1 MRGSRGGGTVRQTP
15 TEEDDV
21 SQTAHQTAEAGRQVG
36 GTVKEQASEV
46 VGQSKREAK
55 DLLGQSRSALY
66 DQTQQQQQQVA
77 GKLRTL
83 ADDLSSMGD
92 SSEGQAGDLVHEISS
107 RTGQLADWL
116 EREPS
121 QLLDD
126 VTSFARRRPGAFLAA
141 ALGAGLLVGRLGR
154 GAKDAHDEDGG
165 DATSAGRHTA
175 ATGVAPLPADPAP
188 VVGAGGVP
196 GTVAGAQGDP
206 LFPESG
212 SAGLSGPGAGGTAA
226 PRDGLS
232 GPYDDPLR

>member
-1 MRGSRGGGTVRQTP
+1 MS
-15 TEEDDV
+15 
-21 SQTAHQTAEAGRQVG
+21 QTAEAGRQVG
-36 GTVKEQASEV
+36 STVKDQATEV
-46 VGQSKREAK
+46 VDQGKREAR
-55 DLLGQSRSALY
+55 DMLGQSRSALY
-66 DQTQQQQQQVA
+66 DQTAQQQRQVA

-83 ADDLSSMGD
+83 ADDFGSMAGQSD
-92 SSEGQAGDLVHEISS
+92 EGQASDLVHELSS
-107 RTGQLADWL
+107 RAGQLADWL

-126 VTSFARRRPGAFLAA
+126 VSTFARRRPGAFLAA

-154 GAKDAHDEDGG
+154 GAKDAHAEDGG
-165 DATSAGRHTA
+165 DAASVGRHTA
-175 ATGVAPLPADPAP
+175 APVGGP
-188 VVGAGGVP
+188 VVGAGGAP

-212 SAGLSGPGAGGTAA
+212 SAGLSGPGAGGTAQ